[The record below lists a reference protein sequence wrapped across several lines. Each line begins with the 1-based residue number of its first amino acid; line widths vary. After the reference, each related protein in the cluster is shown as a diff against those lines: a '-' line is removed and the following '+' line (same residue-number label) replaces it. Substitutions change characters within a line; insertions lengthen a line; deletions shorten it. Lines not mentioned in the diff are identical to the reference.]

1 MPIICAAAFLLL
13 VFLLFKLEKA
23 RKKEETL
30 VAKNHDLA
38 KENISLTVRLEEEK
52 KQSVEKIASILEAK
66 EELKSS
72 FKALSHDIF
81 QSSQNSFF
89 SMAKET
95 FEQYQSKFSGQFK
108 EKEGAIDGLL
118 KPIRESLSKV
128 DTQISELEK
137 SRIGAY
143 ASLHEQVKLLAM
155 THQQLEHSTSNLLKA
170 LTTPHIRGRWGE
182 IQLKRVVEMAGMVEL
197 CDFVTQETHTTDE
210 GGKIRPDLIVRL
222 PNERT
227 IVIDAKVPLTAYL
240 EAIEM
245 QDSHLKNQKMQE
257 HGRQL
262 KKHMGLL
269 GDKAYFETV
278 EKSCELVVLFLPSET
293 IFQAALEQD
302 PTLIEFGVERKVLIA
317 TPITLIALLR
327 AVSFGW
333 QEKMVAQHAEKIWD
347 LGRSLYERL
356 ITMVDHMDKLKRSL
370 DSSCDAYN
378 KVAGSLESR
387 VLVAARRFQELG
399 VAKEELKNLEPVE
412 KTTAALT
419 IDE

>member
-1 MPIICAAAFLLL
+1 MI
-13 VFLLFKLEKA
+13 FLLFTIEKM
-23 RKKEETL
+23 RKNEETL
-30 VAKNHDLA
+30 TVKNHELS
-38 KENISLTVRLEEEK
+38 KENIGLTVRLEEERK
-52 KQSVEKIASILEAK
+52 RGEEKIAAILEARD
-66 EELKSS
+66 ELKSS
-72 FKALSHDIF
+72 FKALSHDIL

-143 ASLHEQVKLLAM
+143 SSLHEQLKLLAM
-155 THQQLEHSTSNLLKA
+155 THQQLQHQTSNLLKA
-170 LTTPHIRGRWGE
+170 LTTPHVRGRWGE
-182 IQLKRVVEMAGMVEL
+182 IQLKRVVEMAGMVEM

-240 EAIEM
+240 EAIETS
-245 QDSHLKNQKMQE
+245 DAHLKDQKMQD
-257 HGRQL
+257 HSRQL
-262 KKHMGLL
+262 KKHMSLL

-302 PTLIEFGVERKVLIA
+302 PTLIEFGVERKVLVA

-347 LGRSLYERL
+347 LGRSLYDRL
-356 ITMVDHMDKLKRSL
+356 LTMCEHMDKLKRSL

-399 VAKEELKNLEPVE
+399 VAKDELKNLEPIE
-412 KTTAALT
+412 KTMASLT
-419 IDE
+419 IEN